1 MSLKWWGF
9 LATIIAITGLAG
21 LYYVLNQLYPSP
33 ITRTLF
39 FVLLFITASTFIVP
53 LLAYL
58 NHRFGG
64 KNWRVKDV
72 YRLLRQGG
80 EFGLMVV
87 ILAYLQLI
95 RALDWMIALVLLGV
109 IVLMETFFLTRE

>member
-9 LATIIAITGLAG
+9 LAAIIAITGLAG
-21 LYYVLNQLYPSP
+21 LYFIFNQLYPST
-33 ITRTLF
+33 ITQVLF
-39 FVLLFITASTFIVP
+39 FVLLFITASTAIVP
-53 LLAYL
+53 LLAWL

-64 KNWRVKDV
+64 ENWRDKDA

-80 EFGLMVV
+80 EFGLLAV
-87 ILAYLQLI
+87 ILSYLQLI

-109 IVLMETFFLTRE
+109 IALMETFFLTRE